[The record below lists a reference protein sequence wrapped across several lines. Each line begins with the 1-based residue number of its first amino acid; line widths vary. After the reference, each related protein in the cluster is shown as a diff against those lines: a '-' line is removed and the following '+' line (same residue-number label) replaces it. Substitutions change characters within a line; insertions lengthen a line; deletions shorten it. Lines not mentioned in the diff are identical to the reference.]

1 MDSGLLGKKSIEAD
15 RERDW
20 VVNNEPFQDLP
31 YELLTEILMKVGKY
45 PPRNMYE
52 YMLLDESSPFYNL
65 LAIYFD
71 VPERMSIE
79 EDKRGRYLTG
89 ILDDPQYY
97 KFDAVKCYAYVF
109 ERVDKL
115 RTPLL
120 KTAIIRSFGSVAEYE
135 SYKIAVWIFNN
146 KLENIEAY
154 GGDEIT
160 YNNILGTIVEKLWF
174 IDDRKSLA
182 KFMLDKYFDKVSL
195 TNIVIA
201 IIGRGTLDQLEEIL
215 RDYRDAGRI
224 NYRYCLEMAIWYG
237 RLAFVKLLVTQG
249 DVQPQMTM
257 DLYNVP
263 VEKLNVLRCLD
274 YVVKNNGMKVTIHA
288 DTVRDFSLPG
298 SIAFMEWYLK
308 YRNHTRTRE
317 YLYQDYLDCIFT
329 FDKSYNKPFV
339 ESSYFMNSLIHGNR
353 EMMDG
358 RFFVWYSESKTA
370 RIDNGS
376 SYTNSNHLVEIGR
389 AVKKSDFSTA
399 LSYYTGYV
407 NEHRIFGRLS
417 EDRLKHAYDTA
428 RL

>member
-1 MDSGLLGKKSIEAD
+1 
-15 RERDW
+15 
-20 VVNNEPFQDLP
+20 
-31 YELLTEILMKVGKY
+31 
-45 PPRNMYE
+45 
-52 YMLLDESSPFYNL
+52 
-65 LAIYFD
+65 
-71 VPERMSIE
+71 
-79 EDKRGRYLTG
+79 
-89 ILDDPQYY
+89 
-97 KFDAVKCYAYVF
+97 
-109 ERVDKL
+109 
-115 RTPLL
+115 
-120 KTAIIRSFGSVAEYE
+120 
-135 SYKIAVWIFNN
+135 
-146 KLENIEAY
+146 
-154 GGDEIT
+154 
-160 YNNILGTIVEKLWF
+160 
-174 IDDRKSLA
+174 
-182 KFMLDKYFDKVSL
+182 
-195 TNIVIA
+195 
-201 IIGRGTLDQLEEIL
+201 
-215 RDYRDAGRI
+215 
-224 NYRYCLEMAIWYG
+224 MAIWYG

-249 DVQPQMTM
+249 DVQPQMAM

-339 ESSYFMNSLIHGNR
+339 ESSHFMNSLIHGNR

-407 NEHRIFGRLS
+407 DEHRIGRLS